1 MWLSVFL
8 SVCDVDYCD
17 VVWVNLDQALDTK
30 IQKLQNS
37 AARITILQ
45 GYSVRSAEI
54 RKQIIKTRRD
64 YSWSV
69 FKSNL
74 HDLCVLCQ
82 VTWLNADDPSTE
94 WLSIWMDR
102 RVSWVPDDCILR
114 SSEPKGLPLCW
125 QRPGVCSWHWA
136 IRTKM
141 APCCTT
147 WKGILALFR
156 VFHMFSIESW
166 HALFAPSENEL
177 SSKLATFKKLYRLIL
192 SIKLVI
198 WEIIFVEGLTVV

>member
-8 SVCDVDYCD
+8 SACDVDYCD

-64 YSWSV
+64 YSGSV

-94 WLSIWMDR
+94 WLSIWMD
-102 RVSWVPDDCILR
+102 
-114 SSEPKGLPLCW
+114 
-125 QRPGVCSWHWA
+125 PGVLWVYLMTAYYYHANQKDYLCVDKDQEYVHDTEQFGPKW
-136 IRTKM
+136 R
-141 APCCTT
+141 
-147 WKGILALFR
+147 LAVPRGREF
-156 VFHMFSIESW
+156 W
-166 HALFAPSENEL
+166 L
-177 SSKLATFKKLYRLIL
+177 SSVS
-192 SIKLVI
+192 SICSASRADMRCLHQVRMS
-198 WEIIFVEGLTVV
+198 FPVS